1 MKIFYFSTSN
11 FSCFVPTHLWLHSDR
26 EWIGKAIAA
35 VLLSAVVHL
44 LWARWRKIGSKHEKI
59 IICTASDKPA
69 MESIVSAQQGLRTL
83 HEVMQYTNIAIL
95 KLWSIITSRSPKV
108 LTQYL

>member
-1 MKIFYFSTSN
+1 MCVYYSK
-11 FSCFVPTHLWLHSDR
+11 R
-26 EWIGKAIAA
+26 ESIGKAISAF
-35 VLLSAVVHL
+35 LLGGVAML
-44 LWARWRKIGSKHEKI
+44 LWARRKKIGKKYEKVV
-59 IICTASDKPA
+59 ICTGSDRPA

-108 LTQYL
+108 LY